1 MVSVTRALLALLSLQ
16 YSFVGGFIFF
26 GLLVQE
32 WCIITVIKTSES
44 AHLERLHNVL
54 IITLYGSGN

>member
-1 MVSVTRALLALLSLQ
+1 MVSVTGALLALLSLQ
-16 YSFVGGFIFF
+16 YSFVGLFF

-44 AHLERLHNVL
+44 VHHERLHNVL